1 MICYLWNDFC
11 LVIVFGVLLQCWTLS
26 IWLWGALL
34 MHQTLS
40 PQMRSNT
47 SSSFWMRIEKTSCER
62 LNWSTSTLGAKLCK
76 MNFTCRQEKLTQLCL
91 CKLPLDPRGRSLA
104 LNWWIQKPLHLLSEV
119 SLIDMKN
126 SERIYQLQ
134 QPFVK
139 DHQTSSPFAITIH
152 PYRNVY
158 LLLCLH

>member
-1 MICYLWNDFC
+1 
-11 LVIVFGVLLQCWTLS
+11 
-26 IWLWGALL
+26 
-34 MHQTLS
+34 
-40 PQMRSNT
+40 
-47 SSSFWMRIEKTSCER
+47 
-62 LNWSTSTLGAKLCK
+62 
-76 MNFTCRQEKLTQLCL
+76 
-91 CKLPLDPRGRSLA
+91 
-104 LNWWIQKPLHLLSEV
+104 
-119 SLIDMKN
+119 LIDMKN